1 MMGKMIIISVSV
13 VALLAGTVCA
23 APVVLGDG
31 DGDGDFW
38 ASTWSQDPYGG
49 GWTPLR
55 AATPG
60 FEGWSIEQAAYAT
73 DQSAVW
79 EVQSDIGHPRATKL
93 DFYLRNMDNGWG
105 LGIKLIGRFKIS
117 VTTAA
122 RSTFADDDPVDG
134 DIDVESPDIWT
145 ELEPVSWEIT
155 GTWFPTLEFIYLG
168 DNSLLIDV
176 NNLPAGWNPETTYH
190 VTAYTRLTGITGI
203 RLDALRYA
211 SLPNGGPG
219 TKAMGNGEDQ
229 AYIGTFW
236 LSEFDVNAVSADVVA
251 TIAESNGTTIVN
263 EKNETEDAFDVVLY
277 AQPASDVVIAC
288 SPATADVTLNG
299 ALAGQSTNLT
309 FTSVDWATPQAV
321 TVKAV
326 DDALQ
331 EGNETI
337 KVTFQASSSDTAFD
351 SGLVLPVHVTV
362 IDDDVAG
369 IDVTD
374 GDSVAVSEQ
383 GSTSDTYTVVLIYP
397 PTDDVT
403 ISLEDSSDPNQV
415 TVTQQLVFT
424 PTDYNIPQ
432 TVTVTAIDDNVS
444 EADPHYTAIR
454 QTVTSGDLS
463 YDGFVLADIN
473 VTITENDCGAWGYL
487 AGDLDLDC
495 DVDFSDLAIMAS
507 NWLGCTTP
515 NTA

>member
-155 GTWFPTLEFIYLG
+155 GTWFPTTLEFIYLG

-176 NNLPAGWNPETTYH
+176 NNLPAGD
-190 VTAYTRLTGITGI
+190 RK
-203 RLDALRYA
+203 
-211 SLPNGGPG
+211 S
-219 TKAMGNGEDQ
+219 
-229 AYIGTFW
+229 
-236 LSEFDVNAVSADVVA
+236 VV
-251 TIAESNGTTIVN
+251 
-263 EKNETEDAFDVVLY
+263 
-277 AQPASDVVIAC
+277 
-288 SPATADVTLNG
+288 
-299 ALAGQSTNLT
+299 
-309 FTSVDWATPQAV
+309 
-321 TVKAV
+321 
-326 DDALQ
+326 
-331 EGNETI
+331 
-337 KVTFQASSSDTAFD
+337 
-351 SGLVLPVHVTV
+351 
-362 IDDDVAG
+362 
-369 IDVTD
+369 
-374 GDSVAVSEQ
+374 
-383 GSTSDTYTVVLIYP
+383 
-397 PTDDVT
+397 
-403 ISLEDSSDPNQV
+403 
-415 TVTQQLVFT
+415 
-424 PTDYNIPQ
+424 
-432 TVTVTAIDDNVS
+432 
-444 EADPHYTAIR
+444 
-454 QTVTSGDLS
+454 
-463 YDGFVLADIN
+463 
-473 VTITENDCGAWGYL
+473 
-487 AGDLDLDC
+487 
-495 DVDFSDLAIMAS
+495 
-507 NWLGCTTP
+507 
-515 NTA
+515 